1 MRREPV
7 FDVLSGLV
15 QTVIAVQGLRVEMT
29 GLHNIPATGGAVLA
43 VNHTSYVDFFE
54 VGLAGRKAK
63 RNVRYMM
70 KAELE
75 NNRLIGFLMRHC
87 KAIGVDRDHGGE
99 SLEKAVTA
107 LRDGEI
113 VVVYPEA
120 TISRSFELKDFKHG
134 AARMALDA
142 DVPIIPMAI
151 WGAHRV
157 WTKGFP
163 RQLGRHKFPVNIAV
177 GEPISPE
184 GAVDE
189 LTDVM
194 RTAMS
199 AALDKAQA
207 GYPMPAGELWVPAR
221 FGGGAPDLA
230 AAKQLEIDE
239 FAARRA
245 AKEAKQAKEKRT
257 G

>member
-1 MRREPV
+1 
-7 FDVLSGLV
+7 
-15 QTVIAVQGLRVEMT
+15 
-29 GLHNIPATGGAVLA
+29 
-43 VNHTSYVDFFE
+43 VDFFE

-75 NNRLIGFLMRHC
+75 RNPVIGFLMRHC

-99 SLEKAVTA
+99 SLGKAVTA
-107 LRDGEI
+107 LRNGEI

-120 TISRSFELKDFKHG
+120 TISRSFELKDFKSG
-134 AARMALDA
+134 AARMALEA

-163 RQLGRHKFPVNIAV
+163 RQLGRHRFPVNIAV
-177 GEPISPE
+177 GEPIPAA
-184 GAVDE
+184 GTIDE
-189 LTDVM
+189 LTEVM
-194 RTAMS
+194 RAAMS
-199 AALDKAQA
+199 TVLDKAQA
-207 GYPMPAGELWVPAR
+207 GYPMEAGAPWVPAR
-221 FGGGAPDLA
+221 FGGSAPDLA

-245 AKEAKQAKEKRT
+245 AKAAKDAKQKRT

>member
-15 QTVIAVQGLRVEMT
+15 QTVIAVQGLRVQIS
-29 GLHNIPATGGAVLA
+29 GVHNIPATGGAVLA

-75 NNRLIGFLMRHC
+75 RNPVIGFLMRHC
-87 KAIGVDRDHGGE
+87 KAIGVDREAGAE
-99 SLEKAVTA
+99 SFAKAVAA

-120 TISRSFELKDFKHG
+120 TISRSFELEDFKTG
-134 AARMALDA
+134 AARMALAA

-151 WGAHRV
+151 WGAHRI

-163 RQLGRHKFPVNIAV
+163 RQLGRHRFPVNIVV
-177 GEPISPE
+177 GEPIPPQGTIE
-184 GAVDE
+184 E
-189 LTDVM
+189 LTEVM
-194 RTAMS
+194 RAAMS
-199 AALDKAQA
+199 VALDKAQT
-207 GYPMPAGELWVPAR
+207 GYPMPAGEPWVPAR
-221 FGGGAPDLA
+221 FGGGAPDIA

-239 FAARRA
+239 FVARRA
-245 AKEAKQAKEKRT
+245 AKQPKQAKHKRT